1 MMVTDKLTI
10 GSNATQNLLVI
21 DDSTVEGFHARLE
34 RQADGKFRLYDLGSL
49 MGTWVNYTPVS
60 QEGVNVED
68 GDLIHIGRVGFRFR
82 VRQSSPNIR
91 PA

>member
-1 MMVTDKLTI
+1 
-10 GSNATQNLLVI
+10 
-21 DDSTVEGFHARLE
+21 
-34 RQADGKFRLYDLGSL
+34 